1 MNKWMVICMCAFLLC
16 GCGTK
21 TSSQD
26 VQPAPTQEEQAQP
39 TPSQTIRE
47 GTSQS
52 VDAQPDDALVSSEE
66 PNSNQSSN
74 SQTQKIAEQEALEV
88 ALSHAGVKESDLTS
102 KRIKMEWEDGTEVY
116 DIEFHTNGKEYDYEI
131 RASDGSILESDSE
144 IENH

>member
-1 MNKWMVICMCAFLLC
+1 MKKWVIMCMCAFLLC

-26 VQPAPTQEEQAQP
+26 AQPAQTQP
-39 TPSQTIRE
+39 TPSQTVRE
-47 GTSQS
+47 GTSQA
-52 VDAQPDDALVSSEE
+52 VGAQPEDNN
-66 PNSNQSSN
+66 P
-74 SQTQKIAEQEALEV
+74 QKISEQEALEV

-131 RASDGSILESDSE
+131 RASDGSILESDYE
-144 IENH
+144 VEND